1 MDTTE
6 IPQRWVTGNQPPHKA
21 AGPAHDLSQDWID
34 AGRPHDFRSFRLG
47 FESAVKKMATPAAV
61 AGVALANGFADVVAE
76 LQKAH
81 RIIYLQRMQMSTQGK
96 ALYARNAHHA
106 GLIADDETRES
117 ERAAVLARAG
127 VPL

>member
-1 MDTTE
+1 MSE
-6 IPQRWVTGNQPPHKA
+6 QEVPQRWITGHPRKPSVDGH
-21 AGPAHDLSQDWID
+21 GPSSDISQHWID
-34 AGRPHDFRSFRLG
+34 AGRPHDFRAFRLG
-47 FESAVKKMATPAAV
+47 FDCCSARMLAAGGS
-61 AGVALANGFADVVAE
+61 AGMREVVAE

-117 ERAAVLARAG
+117 ERSAVLARAG
-127 VPL
+127 VTL

>member
-1 MDTTE
+1 MSASN
-6 IPQRWVTGNQPPHKA
+6 IPERWVTGSAAYRKP
-21 AGPAHDLSQDWID
+21 AGPMRDLSQDWID
-34 AGRPHDFRSFRLG
+34 AGRPHDFKAFRLG
-47 FESAVKKMATPAAV
+47 YDCCSARMLAAGGG
-61 AGVALANGFADVVAE
+61 AAISDVVAE

-106 GLIADDETRES
+106 GLISDDETRET

-127 VPL
+127 VSS